1 MKHNRIL
8 LLLLILTLLLGAC
21 SNKKATSKKYYRL
34 NPVTNTTVVA
44 SKDQTLVIKRP
55 TALSILGGRPM
66 VATQADGSLVQLSHH
81 FWLESP
87 KVLLQDWLL
96 AWARPMWSQ
105 VSTQVPAGQNHQVLF
120 TRILAFEKQ
129 QDQAKVKLEFSLY
142 DQNNQLL
149 FNQQLAHQ
157 ETIQSD
163 GYQGF
168 VKAINQALNAVMTQL
183 AAQLNHVK

>member
-1 MKHNRIL
+1 MKHKQAMVIL
-8 LLLLILTLLLGAC
+8 VFLSLLVTAC

-34 NPVTNTTVVA
+34 NPVTSTTDTT
-44 SKDQTLVIKRP
+44 SKDMTLVVKRP

-66 VATQADGSLVQLSHH
+66 VATQVDGSLVQLSHH

-142 DQNNQLL
+142 DQHNQLL

-183 AAQLNHVK
+183 AEQLNHVK